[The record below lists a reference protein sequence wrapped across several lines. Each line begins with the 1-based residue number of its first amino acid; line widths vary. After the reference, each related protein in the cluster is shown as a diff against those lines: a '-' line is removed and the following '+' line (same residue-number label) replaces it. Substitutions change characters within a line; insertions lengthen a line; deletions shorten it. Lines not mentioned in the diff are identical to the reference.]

1 LAEIR
6 RTRPGP
12 INDTELMPTNGF
24 QETVETLS
32 EKDTRYQAEAYVFL
46 RDSLEAT
53 IKRRKKTR
61 KETGPHVGAAE
72 LLEGFRLHALDE
84 FGPMA
89 LMVLG
94 YWGVHTTADV
104 GNLVFNLVDASVFGK
119 TDEDTVESFA
129 DVFDFHEAFVDPF
142 RPAEPSSGGS
152 TPIQIGA

>member
-1 LAEIR
+1 
-6 RTRPGP
+6 
-12 INDTELMPTNGF
+12 
-24 QETVETLS
+24 
-32 EKDTRYQAEAYVFL
+32 
-46 RDSLEAT
+46 
-53 IKRRKKTR
+53 
-61 KETGPHVGAAE
+61 

>member
-1 LAEIR
+1 
-6 RTRPGP
+6 
-12 INDTELMPTNGF
+12 MPTNGF

>member
-1 LAEIR
+1 
-6 RTRPGP
+6 
-12 INDTELMPTNGF
+12 MPTNGF

-152 TPIQIGA
+152 TPLQIGA